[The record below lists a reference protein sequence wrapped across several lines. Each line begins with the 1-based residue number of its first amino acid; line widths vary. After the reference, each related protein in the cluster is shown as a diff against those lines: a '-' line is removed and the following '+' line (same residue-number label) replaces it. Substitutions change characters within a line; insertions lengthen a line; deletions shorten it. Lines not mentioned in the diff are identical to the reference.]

1 MTHAELERALT
12 ADGWPFEQLDDH
24 TWRSGFRSAGADP
37 FRFFVRTTANWLVLT
52 IVPFVTA
59 PADDADALALFRRL
73 LELNREITLAK
84 LAIDKRDVIL
94 TVELPL
100 ESLQPSQLKDGLDA
114 LVFYANAHHAELVEL
129 ARVGS

>member
-1 MTHAELERALT
+1 MTSAELEQTLT
-12 ADGWPFEQLDDH
+12 DDGWPFEQLDAN
-24 TWRSGFRSAGADP
+24 TWRSGFRADGQSP
-37 FRFFVRTTANWLVLT
+37 FRFFVRMTANWLVLT

-59 PADDADALALFRRL
+59 PEDDGDALALWKRM

-100 ESLQPSQLKDGLDA
+100 ENLHRSQLKDGLDA
-114 LVFYANAHHAELVEL
+114 LVFYANAHHAELESL
-129 ARVGS
+129 AKLRA